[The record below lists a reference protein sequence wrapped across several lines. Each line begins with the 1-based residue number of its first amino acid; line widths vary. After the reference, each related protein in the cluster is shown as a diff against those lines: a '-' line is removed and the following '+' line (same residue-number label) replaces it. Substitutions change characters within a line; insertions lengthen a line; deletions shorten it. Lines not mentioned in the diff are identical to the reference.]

1 VKHMSPADIGELS
14 NGSVTTEALQAML
27 AEATIQLEDGKMF
40 APFAPHPE
48 AFTLENISTGLSNCC
63 RYGMQIKPFYS
74 VAQHSVLVAALCE
87 NDIKVQKFALLHDA
101 EEGFGL
107 PDIPTPFKPFL
118 KSLIDAQHHMSRM
131 IFKRYGLSASLKKR
145 VKPQDIVALAM
156 EKRDLKKSA
165 KEYLT
170 DLPAAPIDIFIHSLQ
185 PTEAGK
191 LFDSA
196 VDRVFVQGQPIT
208 KEWIL
213 AGPGFS
219 SEPMENAA

>member
-1 VKHMSPADIGELS
+1 MDHMHPAEMTDG
-14 NGSVTTEALQAML
+14 NASVNTDALKAML
-27 AEATIQLEDGKMF
+27 AEATIQLEDGVMF

-87 NDIKVQKFALLHDA
+87 NNIKVQKFALLHDA

-118 KSLIDAQHHMSRM
+118 KSLIDAQHHMSLM
-131 IFKRYGLSASLKKR
+131 IFKRYGLSPALKKR
-145 VKPQDIVALAM
+145 VKPSDIIALAM
-156 EKRDLKKSA
+156 EKRDLKKKSR
-165 KEYLT
+165 EYLS
-170 DLPAAPIDIFIHSLQ
+170 DLPTPPEGIYIQSLQ
-185 PTEAGK
+185 PDAAGE
-191 LFDSA
+191 LFDRA
-196 VDRVFVQGQPIT
+196 VGRVFIEGLPIT

-219 SEPMENAA
+219 AVPMAQAA

>member
-1 VKHMSPADIGELS
+1 MKHMSPTDIGELS
-14 NGSVTTEALQAML
+14 TNGVNTDALRAMF
-27 AEATIQLEDGKMF
+27 AEATIQLEDGMMF

-74 VAQHSVLVAALCE
+74 VAQHSVLVAALCDR
-87 NDIKVQKFALLHDA
+87 DIKVQKFALLHDA

-131 IFKRYGLSASLKKR
+131 IFKRYGLSPSLKKR
-145 VKPQDIVALAM
+145 VKPQDILALAM
-156 EKRDLKKSA
+156 EKRDLKKNVD
-165 KEYLT
+165 EYLT
-170 DLPAAPIDIFIHSLQ
+170 DLPAAPEGIFIHSLQ
-185 PTEAGK
+185 PAEAGK

-196 VDRVFVQGQPIT
+196 VERVFVKDLPIT

-219 SEPMENAA
+219 TEPMPLAA

>member
-1 VKHMSPADIGELS
+1 MKHMPQADIDKLTSGPI
-14 NGSVTTEALQAML
+14 NTDALQAML
-27 AEATIQLEDGKMF
+27 AEATIQLEDGMMF

-118 KSLIDAQHHMSRM
+118 KSLIDAQHHMSLM
-131 IFKRYGLSASLKKR
+131 IFNRYGLNPNLKKQ
-145 VKPQDIVALAM
+145 VKPQDIIALAM
-156 EKRDLKKSA
+156 EKRDLKKNA
-165 KEYLT
+165 DEYLT
-170 DLPAAPIDIFIHSLQ
+170 ELPTPPNGIFIHSLQ
-185 PTEAGK
+185 PDAAGK
-191 LFDSA
+191 LFDTA
-196 VDRVFVQGQPIT
+196 LDRVFEQSLPIT
-208 KEWIL
+208 KDWIL
-213 AGPGFS
+213 SGPGFS
-219 SEPMENAA
+219 TEPMAMAA